1 MKKKGI
7 LALLL
12 ALIIVI
18 SQVPVE
24 TFADETITDNTNEN
38 ETYVYERISE
48 KEVEQIKMVLN
59 SISNLCH
66 NEDNVDQVGN
76 VLYRIRNDVM
86 AHLYEGLMYSSD
98 YFVENST
105 DIQAAEDFRYALE
118 TFNEIR
124 SLYHKTLTEVSYSE
138 CKDAIFYLYVYEN
151 I

>member
-18 SQVPVE
+18 SQVPIE

-59 SISNLCH
+59 SISN
-66 NEDNVDQVGN
+66 
-76 VLYRIRNDVM
+76 
-86 AHLYEGLMYSSD
+86 
-98 YFVENST
+98 
-105 DIQAAEDFRYALE
+105 
-118 TFNEIR
+118 
-124 SLYHKTLTEVSYSE
+124 SLSLAFSICMLSVS
-138 CKDAIFYLYVYEN
+138 
-151 I
+151 